1 MTPDLT
7 WLAWTAALTAV
18 LWVPYILGRF
28 ATAGIVTPDQYRDP
42 TPPGMPA
49 WVRRCDRVHVNAVES
64 LAPFAALVLVA
75 HVAGVSDGTTAIW
88 AAVYFWARV
97 AHAVVY
103 WAGIPY
109 VRTLA
114 FAVGLVATLA
124 IFVQVVTAGPV
135 A

>member
-1 MTPDLT
+1 MASELA

-18 LWVPYILGRF
+18 LWIPYILGRF
-28 ATAGIVTPDQYRDP
+28 ATTGMVTPADYRDP
-42 TPPGMPA
+42 RPPDLPA
-49 WVRRCDRVHVNAVES
+49 WVRRCDRAHVNAVES

-75 HVAGVSDGTTAIW
+75 HVAGIADATTVMW
-88 AAVYFWARV
+88 AMVYFWARV
-97 AHAVVY
+97 AHAAVY

-124 IFVQVVTAGPV
+124 IFVQVVTAAPP